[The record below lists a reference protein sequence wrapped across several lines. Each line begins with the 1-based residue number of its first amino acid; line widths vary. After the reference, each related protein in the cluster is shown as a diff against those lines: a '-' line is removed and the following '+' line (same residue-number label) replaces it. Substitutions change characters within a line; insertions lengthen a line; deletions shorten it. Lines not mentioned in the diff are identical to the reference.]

1 MTLRTIIIIEDDPAH
16 ARIVE
21 RMLSRLGLQNP
32 LLRCA
37 SGNEALQLLESLAK
51 DNSTNFASQYVLLI
65 DINLPGLNGFQVM
78 EKLDS
83 NSVLRFIPRIII
95 STSDEPLD
103 ISRSKDFAHLAYLI
117 KPLDYARIVEL
128 IKELDA

>member
-1 MTLRTIIIIEDDPAH
+1 MTLRTIVIIEDDPAH
-16 ARIVE
+16 ARIIE

-37 SGNEALQLLESLAK
+37 TGNEALQLLESLVNNSSTAMAK
-51 DNSTNFASQYVLLI
+51 QYALLI

-78 EKLDS
+78 EKLDA
-83 NSVLRFIPRIII
+83 NTALTGIPRIII
-95 STSDEPLD
+95 STSDEPYD
-103 ISRSKDFAHLAYLI
+103 VRQSEKFAHLAYLI

-128 IKELDA
+128 IKGLDA